1 MRMHYSDTFID
12 SLILEDCPYGAL
24 TTASLGI
31 GARKGRMRFYPRAEK
46 CTVSGTEP
54 AARILSRCGLTVES
68 RMEDGLAAE
77 GKPCLLSCTGRAD
90 DLHRAWKIAQ
100 NVLEYM
106 CGIATRAQ
114 DMVSAARRGRP
125 DIAVAATRKNFP
137 GAKLLSLAAATDGG
151 CIVHRAGLS
160 ESLLFF
166 DRHIAFLGGE
176 DRLETFAR
184 LLPSIRR
191 AAPEKRVIC
200 EADSVETAL
209 RFARAGADGV
219 QLDKFSPADL
229 ARAVSALRAVSP
241 RLLVLAAGGINAG
254 NAEDMAAAGPDVLV
268 TSWIYSGRPQDIRV
282 TMETL

>member
-12 SLILEDCPYGAL
+12 SLILEDCPYGDL

-125 DIAVAATRKNFP
+125 DIAVADRK
-137 GAKLLSLAAATDGG
+137 
-151 CIVHRAGLS
+151 
-160 ESLLFF
+160 
-166 DRHIAFLGGE
+166 
-176 DRLETFAR
+176 
-184 LLPSIRR
+184 
-191 AAPEKRVIC
+191 
-200 EADSVETAL
+200 SV
-209 RFARAGADGV
+209 V
-219 QLDKFSPADL
+219 
-229 ARAVSALRAVSP
+229 
-241 RLLVLAAGGINAG
+241 
-254 NAEDMAAAGPDVLV
+254 
-268 TSWIYSGRPQDIRV
+268 
-282 TMETL
+282 

>member
-12 SLILEDCPYGAL
+12 SLILEDCPYGDL

-137 GAKLLSLAAATDGG
+137 GAKLLSLAPPRTAAASCTGPGFRKAFSSSTATLPFSAGRTDWKPSPASFPPY
-151 CIVHRAGLS
+151 AGPRRKS
-160 ESLLFF
+160 ASS
-166 DRHIAFLGGE
+166 
-176 DRLETFAR
+176 AR
-184 LLPSIRR
+184 RTAWKQPCASP
-191 AAPEKRVIC
+191 APERTAC
-200 EADSVETAL
+200 SSTSSVPQT
-209 RFARAGADGV
+209 
-219 QLDKFSPADL
+219 SPA
-229 ARAVSALRAVSP
+229 R
-241 RLLVLAAGGINAG
+241 
-254 NAEDMAAAGPDVLV
+254 
-268 TSWIYSGRPQDIRV
+268 
-282 TMETL
+282 